1 MLPAWVPFR
10 FVLVGAATLCLF
22 GRQAN
27 AQTPSRPQKHEPRWG
42 MVQAAPFAGL
52 QFGGAV
58 FTSSGSKA
66 SLGAGLDYG
75 ATLDVQV
82 AETWRV
88 EVMYSRQEIELPGI
102 DASVER
108 YMAGVTEE
116 QGDGPTRFFGV
127 ALLGATRFV
136 PGASGYGSTAL
147 FTIGVGLGVKHLL
160 SDHFGVRAEAR
171 GFYAITD
178 SAGGL
183 FCSGGCLFTFSGSGF
198 VQGDLTAGVVLAF

>member
-1 MLPAWVPFR
+1 MTRASLVVRFAFASVVCVVGGPAD
-10 FVLVGAATLCLF
+10 
-22 GRQAN
+22 
-27 AQTPSRPQKHEPRWG
+27 AQTPSQPRKDEPQWG
-42 MVQAAPFAGL
+42 QVQVAPFAGL

-66 SLGAGLDYG
+66 SLGAGPDYG
-75 ATLDVQV
+75 VTVDVQV

-88 EVMYSRQEIELPGI
+88 EAMYSRQEIELPGL
-102 DASVER
+102 DASIER

-136 PGASGYGSTAL
+136 PGSGGYGSTAL
-147 FTIGVGLGVKHLL
+147 FTIGLGLGVKHLV

-171 GFYAITD
+171 GFYAITE
-178 SAGGL
+178 SGGGL
-183 FCSGGCLFTFSGSGF
+183 FCSGGCLFTFSASGLA
-198 VQGDLTAGVVLAF
+198 QGDLTAGVVLAF